1 MYPLPSTE
9 RMVAGVTSN
18 PHVWLG
24 LCVVFS
30 CVAGLLCILLCCCFQ
45 VRKQIYCNILYPCVH
60 N

>member
-1 MYPLPSTE
+1 
-9 RMVAGVTSN
+9 MVAGVTSN

-45 VRKQIYCNILYPCVH
+45 VRCKYFLSLRC
-60 N
+60 